1 MPSLTP
7 QHRAEETADH
17 AFRDGMLSGLLALV
31 PSSAG
36 VYAAMQNKKFVR
48 STNWQSRTALIIMPP
63 LFMFAFSSESKLRH
77 RMEQM
82 AHEAD
87 HSRSTAEWAEEHGQ
101 RTIAEENA
109 RIARASSGLQR
120 MHTSSATTDRTAS
133 ELNSLGSED
142 VERQLTELYN
152 QSVQNSGVRIVPG
165 DQLGPHHLLSNY
177 WQENPFKILAGIGI
191 PTVLYIF
198 KGRNDKAHLQLQSK
212 LMHTRVYGQGVVV
225 FLLLGL
231 MGVKGYLDS
240 MGQYITEAEANER
253 VEDMR
258 QMRLQLKERL
268 ARDKRLMEERE
279 RVLRGKK
286 ENSMEHQTRER
297 QLQNVDDF
305 EAQMEQEQ
313 ENSGDDQPKSKKP
326 KKKKKKK
333 VQKALE
339 GPVIVIIN
347 EDEAEKLVEDES

>member
-1 MPSLTP
+1 
-7 QHRAEETADH
+7 
-17 AFRDGMLSGLLALV
+17 
-31 PSSAG
+31 
-36 VYAAMQNKKFVR
+36 
-48 STNWQSRTALIIMPP
+48 
-63 LFMFAFSSESKLRH
+63 MFGFSSESKLRH

-87 HSRSTAEWAEEHGQ
+87 HSRSTAEWAEEHRE

-109 RIARASSGLQR
+109 RIAQTNSGLQR
-120 MHTSSATTDRTAS
+120 MHTSSATTDRSVAEVDNLS
-133 ELNSLGSED
+133 SAD

-152 QSVQNSGVRIVPG
+152 QSVKNSGVRIVPG
-165 DQLGPHHLLSNY
+165 DRLGPHHLLSNY
-177 WQENPFKILAGIGI
+177 WQENPFKMLAGIGI

-212 LMHTRVYGQGVVV
+212 LMHTRIYGQGFVIA
-225 FLLLGL
+225 LLLGL

-240 MGQYITEAEANER
+240 MGQYITEAEANAR

-279 RVLRGKK
+279 RVLRGKR
-286 ENSMEHQTRER
+286 ENTSEHQTRER

-305 EAQMEQEQ
+305 EAQMEEEQ
-313 ENSGDDQPKSKKP
+313 VLGRGGDQPKRKKG

-333 VQKALE
+333 IQKPSDE
-339 GPVIVIIN
+339 PDIVIIG
-347 EDEAEKLVEDES
+347 EDEADKFVQDKSV

>member
-63 LFMFAFSSESKLRH
+63 LFMFAFSSESKLRYRISSESKLRH

-165 DQLGPHHLLSNY
+165 DQLGPI
-177 WQENPFKILAGIGI
+177 KILAGIGI

-268 ARDKRLMEERE
+268 ARDKRLKMEERE